1 MSNARI
7 QFSLASED
15 VWNAYNPQL
24 KEGEI
29 VTVLK
34 ANKKVKLVQ
43 GKVGGSNYSESTVI
57 WDQDTAETI
66 MSRSEAAGS
75 TATAQAAAAS
85 GSASK
90 AAASQSA
97 AATSATNAKAS
108 ENAAKN
114 SATNAKA
121 SETAAGKSAT
131 SAASSASTASTQAG
145 KAADSATAAAGS
157 ATQAGTFAATATDK
171 ATSADKS
178 ATSADKSATAAAA
191 SAVTASDKASEAATS
206 AANAAVSA
214 TSAAGAAEEAQGLI
228 SKAEYGFLER
238 NKKYAVGDIAY
249 TTQLPA
255 GYYLECVTA
264 GTTGNNEPSISM
276 ESENVND
283 GTVKW
288 GVKNIQDASKS
299 GLPVGFEAFTVN
311 PNLQAGWLPLLGGEY
326 SRTTYA
332 DLWAWVQTQNGYLL
346 EETAWQ
352 AKATANGGNVPFYSK
367 GDGSTTFRVPALKC
381 WVRGANSISEV
392 GGYLAAG
399 LPNITGSTTWAVN
412 GTLGT
417 FSSQGTPYHQN
428 TGALSV
434 KTDGKAYGCIG
445 AQGADSKESNVS
457 VNIDASRSNPI
468 YGASDTVQP
477 PSIIGLWV
485 VKAYGA
491 VTNVGSTDVANI
503 ATGLAQI
510 ETRINSDIQIFN
522 EVVLSKEV
530 YQTEYASTSGDTP
543 TITPNKSIMCFTITA
558 FPDGMSA
565 VIYNLDMSV
574 IVADLL
580 STDKTSTVF
589 TAYIKCEDA
598 TDHVLTVS
606 NAGTIKYIGSASD
619 IAITS
624 AGLLL
629 NILAL
634 KDASGN
640 VTSIV
645 QANKLEG
652 GA

>member
-43 GKVGGSNYSESTVI
+43 GKVGNSMYSESTVI
-57 WDQDTAETI
+57 WDEDEAQII
-66 MSRSEAAGS
+66 MSRSEAAAS
-75 TATAQAAAAS
+75 TSTTQAAAAS

-108 ENAAKN
+108 ENAAKT
-114 SATNAKA
+114 SETNAKS
-121 SETAAGKSAT
+121 SETAARNSAT

-145 KAADSATAAAGS
+145 KAADSAAAAAGS
-157 ATQAGTFAATATDK
+157 AAQAGTFATMATDK
-171 ATSADKS
+171 ATAADKS
-178 ATSADKSATAAAA
+178 ATAADKSATAAAA

-206 AANAAVSA
+206 ATNAAVSA

-264 GTTGNNEPSISM
+264 GTTGNTEPTISV

-288 GVKNIQDASKS
+288 GVKNIQDASKL
-299 GLPVGFEAFTVN
+299 GLPVGFETFTTN

-326 SRTTYA
+326 SRTAYA
-332 DLWAWVQTQNGYLL
+332 DLWEWVQTQNGYLL
-346 EETAWQ
+346 EESAWQ
-352 AKATANGGNVPFYSK
+352 TKATANSGNVPFYSK
-367 GDGSTTFRVPALKC
+367 GNGTTTFRVPALKC
-381 WVRGANSISEV
+381 WVKGASSISEV
-392 GGYLAAG
+392 SGYLTAG
-399 LPNITGSTTWAVN
+399 LPNITGTTKAAYGKN
-412 GTLGT
+412 N
-417 FSSQGTPYHQN
+417 N
-428 TGALSV
+428 TTNVGALQ
-434 KTDGKAYGCIG
+434 TDIYTIG
-445 AQGADSKESNVS
+445 SASGVQDGGNGSDGEPIQSAILTFNASK
-457 VNIDASRSNPI
+457 SNPI
-468 YGASDTVQP
+468 YGSSNTVQP

-485 VKAYGA
+485 VKAYGT

-503 ATGLAQI
+503 STGLAQA
-510 ETRINSDIQIFN
+510 ETRISALENHGAGATVVESYRNGTEWYRVWSDGWVEQGGKLAASNVFLKPFADATYRI
-522 EVVLSKEV
+522 VLGQSGSS
-530 YQTEYASTSGDTP
+530 ASAKVGRSTWVAKSATSFTANVETP
-543 TITPNKSIMCFTITA
+543 TDWYAC
-558 FPDGMSA
+558 G
-565 VIYNLDMSV
+565 
-574 IVADLL
+574 
-580 STDKTSTVF
+580 
-589 TAYIKCEDA
+589 
-598 TDHVLTVS
+598 
-606 NAGTIKYIGSASD
+606 
-619 IAITS
+619 
-624 AGLLL
+624 
-629 NILAL
+629 
-634 KDASGN
+634 
-640 VTSIV
+640 
-645 QANKLEG
+645 Q